1 MEKRVWVV
9 VADSARARLFTADNA
24 VGPLHERETLVNP
37 EARQPQR
44 DLVSDASG
52 RSFNRFGPGRATLG
66 HEADAKEHDY
76 EIFARQIAQR
86 LNEARVRG
94 ELAKLVLVAA
104 PAFLGLLRKNL
115 DPHVLDLVTASID
128 KDLTQLRAD
137 KLRTRLPQRL
147 V

>member
-1 MEKRVWVV
+1 M
-9 VADSARARLFTADNA
+9 
-24 VGPLHERETLVNP
+24 GPLQERETLVNP

-44 DLVSDASG
+44 DLVTDASG

-94 ELAKLVLVAA
+94 ELDKLVLVAA

-137 KLRTRLPQRL
+137 KLRARLPQRL
-147 V
+147 A